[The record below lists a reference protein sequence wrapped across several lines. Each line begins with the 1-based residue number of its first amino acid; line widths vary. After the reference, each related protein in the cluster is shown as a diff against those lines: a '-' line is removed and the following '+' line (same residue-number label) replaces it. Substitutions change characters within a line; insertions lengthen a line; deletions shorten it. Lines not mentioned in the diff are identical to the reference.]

1 MFTCNKLLNYIQQTP
16 NYITLPCDWFYGYE
30 TPLMDLHGANSPELE
45 FQNGVI
51 PIIVLEKEKT
61 EKYSPRRVS

>member
-1 MFTCNKLLNYIQQTP
+1 
-16 NYITLPCDWFYGYE
+16 
-30 TPLMDLHGANSPELE
+30 MDLHGANSPELE